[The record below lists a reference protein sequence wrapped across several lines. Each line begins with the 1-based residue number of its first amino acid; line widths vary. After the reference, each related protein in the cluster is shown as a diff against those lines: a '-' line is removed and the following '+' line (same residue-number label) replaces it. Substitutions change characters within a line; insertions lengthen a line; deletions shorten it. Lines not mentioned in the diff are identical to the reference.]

1 MYIYMSSVKKLR
13 SFRRRN
19 ERLDVFS
26 LRKNGSDLWADLEA
40 NVVNG
45 FSVGNVTITTGVKLA
60 EIFGQV
66 STLC

>member
-1 MYIYMSSVKKLR
+1 MSSVKKLR
-13 SFRRRN
+13 SSRRRS

-26 LRKNGSDLWADLEA
+26 LWKNGSGLWANLEA

-45 FSVGNVTITTGVKLA
+45 FGVGNVTITTGVKLV